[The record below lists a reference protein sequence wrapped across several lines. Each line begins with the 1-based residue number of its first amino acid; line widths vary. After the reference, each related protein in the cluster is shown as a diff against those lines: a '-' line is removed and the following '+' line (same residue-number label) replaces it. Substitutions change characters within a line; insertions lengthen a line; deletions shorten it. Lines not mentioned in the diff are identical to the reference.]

1 MVGTKIIETTD
12 DKHASLQGLGLT
24 SHLAAAASQPGQTLA
39 KSSIKSFNESR
50 VNLTASLTGLQQ
62 LANLLAA
69 TLNNPPNNGQA
80 AVGSR
85 FDDLDNG
92 DFRPGPQGTTTR
104 LTLAGDGAAKSVL
117 DRADITDQPIHCHQQ
132 GPTQGDG
139 SYLVNQT
146 LDQAQV
152 PPGTNDPSQP
162 QSARNHHGHGHP
174 NGSTLHFDFD
184 FIGLHLL
191 QIQLT
196 LPDYML
202 MDRLAML
209 TRPLPPAFDR
219 PFIKTEGDHN
229 RLHRTTIRQQGQYQ
243 QDCHWFCF
251 QPVENSPFAHT
262 KCLLT
267 DATVTSFFF
276 KTMDANIATSTLS
289 SCWTLKIRAKYR
301 FEVHWHLLLVVVT
314 QKYAREPLLF

>member
-1 MVGTKIIETTD
+1 MVGTKVIDTTD
-12 DKHASLQGLGLT
+12 DKHTRLQGLGLT
-24 SHLAAAASQPGQTLA
+24 SQLPAAASQPGQPLP
-39 KSSIKSFNESR
+39 KSGIQSFNKSG
-50 VNLTASLTGLQQ
+50 VNLTPALTGLQQ
-62 LANLLAA
+62 AVNLLAA
-69 TLNNPPNNGQA
+69 ALSNPSDNGQA
-80 AVGSR
+80 TLGPL
-85 FDDLDNG
+85 FDDLDNSH
-92 DFRPGPQGTTTR
+92 FRPGSQEAAPR
-104 LTLAGDGAAKSVL
+104 LTLTRDRAAKSVL
-117 DRADITDQPIHCHQQ
+117 DGTNITDQPIHCHQQ
-132 GPTQGDG
+132 RATQGDG
-139 SYLVNQT
+139 SHLVHQT

-152 PPGTNDPSQP
+152 PLGANHPSQP
-162 QSARNHHGHGHP
+162 QSARNHHSHRHP
-174 NGSTLHFDFD
+174 DGPALRFDFD